1 MRNFN
6 KIPFIIA
13 TTVVLTACS
22 TTPGCP
28 FGMSDDRCEEI
39 TVKIYLPPVVSDL
52 SYQKVGGQRDQAI
65 IQGGFQHT
73 LSLPEQEIASAES
86 GSALTSSLQTFPS
99 PPALETSL
107 PEIRTVLF
115 EFDQADLA
123 VSETQ
128 KLDGFLLR
136 IPPSN
141 LLHVSI
147 EGHTDSKGSS
157 GYNKKLSTRRAR
169 SVRDYLIQQG
179 VDPSKISE
187 KGFGESSPVE
197 SNQTDAGRLKNRRAE
212 LIPITER

>member
-6 KIPFIIA
+6 KIPIVIA
-13 TTVVLTACS
+13 TTIALTACS
-22 TTPGCP
+22 TTPDCP
-28 FGMSDDRCEEI
+28 FGMSGDRCEEI

-52 SYQKVGGQRDQAI
+52 SYQKVDGARDQAI

-73 LSLPEQEIASAES
+73 LSLPGQEIAPAES
-86 GSALTSSLQTFPS
+86 GATLAPSMQTFPL

-107 PEIRTVLF
+107 PEIQTVLF
-115 EFDQADLA
+115 EFEQADLG

-128 KLDGFLLR
+128 KLDNFLLR

-169 SVRDYLIQQG
+169 SVRDYLIQHG
-179 VDPSKISE
+179 VEPSKISA
-187 KGFGESSPVE
+187 KGFGENSPVE
-197 SNQTDAGRLKNRRAE
+197 SNQTSEGRTKNRRAE
-212 LIPITER
+212 LIPITEN

>member
-107 PEIRTVLF
+107 PEIQSVLF

>member
-6 KIPFIIA
+6 KIPFVIA
-13 TTVVLTACS
+13 TTIVLTACS
-22 TTPGCP
+22 TTPDCP
-28 FGMSDDRCEEI
+28 FGMSGDRCEEI

-52 SYQKVGGQRDQAI
+52 SYQKVGGLRDQAI

-73 LSLPEQEIASAES
+73 LSLPGQEITHVES
-86 GSALTSSLQTFPS
+86 GSALTSSMQTFPL
-99 PPALETSL
+99 PPALETPL
-107 PEIRTVLF
+107 PEIQSVLF
-115 EFDQADLA
+115 EFDQADLS

-128 KLDGFLLR
+128 KLDSFLLK

-169 SVRDYLIQQG
+169 SVRDYLIQHG
-179 VDPSKISE
+179 VDPSKISA

-197 SNQTDAGRLKNRRAE
+197 SNQTDEGRLKNRRAE